1 MRIVAMSH
9 PLRSVFLGLALVF
22 WGNELQ
28 GKDYFITI
36 GGGYTP
42 QQNQASLE
50 ANVLFFQKILS
61 EKHPQSIRHSV
72 FFADGHDEQADLQI
86 LSTAQ
91 PNTEPLRDLLSRLHR
106 RGPPGFAQRSVEY
119 RNHRVPN
126 IAGANTP
133 RLIHQAISEVARDA
147 KPGDRLLIYVTAH
160 GGEGPDDNRTNT
172 TISCWNN
179 ESITRDEFTLWLD
192 ELPDHVS
199 AVLVMAQCYCGGF
212 ADTIFEIPKSRDA
225 ISSKPR
231 IGFFAQQHNLPAAGC
246 RPDIEHDQEF
256 SSYFWGTIAGQS
268 RNGEPLTG
276 ADVNGDS
283 KISFDEAFANAV
295 IIGDTIDIPLKTSDV
310 LLHRFSRIPDYVL
323 VRDVAAGLRPNRD
336 VEAGLRPSRRLGD
349 ESQRPDRPDR
359 EGSSEQKSPA
369 SEFEQTSADPK
380 AAEATMK
387 ETDKPGDDDSKLPGR
402 MEGSIESLIQN
413 ADASSKR
420 IVTELC
426 RHLQIPLTD
435 NVSELMDKYA
445 EQQRTQGGAFRGPG
459 RRRSSSGRRELLAA
473 IETQWP
479 ELADADEWSK
489 SDLLTNDDAEKL
501 LKSIQDLPEYATYEE
516 RLKQREQ
523 QSKAADTNELR
534 TVRYRRLIDTLE
546 NVVLVRNLPSAAT
559 PDIVQKY
566 EEIRMLERMALDRGG
581 E

>member
-1 MRIVAMSH
+1 M
-9 PLRSVFLGLALVF
+9 
-22 WGNELQ
+22 
-28 GKDYFITI
+28 
-36 GGGYTP
+36 
-42 QQNQASLE
+42 
-50 ANVLFFQKILS
+50 
-61 EKHPQSIRHSV
+61 
-72 FFADGHDEQADLQI
+72 
-86 LSTAQ
+86 
-91 PNTEPLRDLLSRLHR
+91 
-106 RGPPGFAQRSVEY
+106 
-119 RNHRVPN
+119 
-126 IAGANTP
+126 
-133 RLIHQAISEVARDA
+133 
-147 KPGDRLLIYVTAH
+147 TAH
-160 GGEGPDDNRTNT
+160 GGEGPDDNPRNT

-199 AVLVMAQCYCGGF
+199 VVLVMAQCYCGGF
-212 ADTIFEIPKSRDA
+212 ADTIFEVPKSRDA

-323 VRDVAAGLRPNRD
+323 VRDVAAGLRP
-336 VEAGLRPSRRLGD
+336 SRLGD
-349 ESQRPDRPDR
+349 DSQRPDRPDSD
-359 EGSSEQKSPA
+359 GSNEQESPA
-369 SEFEQTSADPK
+369 SESEPSTAYSEDLQA
-380 AAEATMK
+380 
-387 ETDKPGDDDSKLPGR
+387 TDKPGDNDSKLPGR

-426 RHLQIPLTD
+426 RQLQIPTTD
-435 NVSELMDKYA
+435 NVSQLMDRYA

-489 SDLLTNDDAEKL
+489 SELLTNDDAEKL
-501 LKSIQDLPEYATYEE
+501 LKSIQELPEYATYEE

-523 QSKAADTNELR
+523 QSKAADTAELR

-546 NVVLVRNLPSAAT
+546 NIVLARNLSSTATPAVVL
-559 PDIVQKY
+559 KY
-566 EEIRMLERMALDRGG
+566 EAMRKLDRMALDQGG
-581 E
+581 LN

>member
-1 MRIVAMSH
+1 MRIVALSH
-9 PLRSVFLGLALVF
+9 VLRSVFLGLALAF
-22 WGNELQ
+22 WSNELQ
-28 GKDYFITI
+28 GKDYFITV

-61 EKHPQSIRHSV
+61 EKHPQPLRHSV
-72 FFADGHDEQADLQI
+72 FFADGHDEQADLQV

-91 PNTEPLRDLLSRLHR
+91 RKSEPLRDLLSRLHR

-119 RNHRVPN
+119 RNHLVPN

-133 RLIHQAISEVARDA
+133 RLIHQAISKIAKDA

-160 GGEGPDDNRTNT
+160 GGEGPDDNPRNT

-199 AVLVMAQCYCGGF
+199 VVLVMAQCYCGGF

-295 IIGDTIDIPLKTSDV
+295 IIGDTIDIPLKTSDI

-323 VRDVAAGLRPNRD
+323 VRDRARRGRTNSSDEPRRDDSPRP
-336 VEAGLRPSRRLGD
+336 E
-349 ESQRPDRPDR
+349 RPDGERSD
-359 EGSSEQKSPA
+359 EQKSPA
-369 SEFEQTSADPK
+369 SESEQTSADPK
-380 AAEATMK
+380 TDEATAM
-387 ETDKPGDDDSKLPGR
+387 ETNKPKDDDSKLPGR
-402 MEGSIESLIQN
+402 MEGSMESLIQN

-426 RHLQIPLTD
+426 QQLQIPLTD
-435 NVSELMDKYA
+435 NVSQLMDRYA
-445 EQQRTQGGAFRGPG
+445 EQQRTQGGAFRGQG

-489 SDLLTNDDAEKL
+489 SELPTNDDADEL
-501 LKSIQDLPEYATYEE
+501 LKSIQELPEYATYEE

-523 QSKAADTNELR
+523 QSKAADTAELR

-546 NVVLVRNLPSAAT
+546 NIVLARNLSFTAT
-559 PDIVQKY
+559 PNLLQKY
-566 EEIRMLERMALDRGG
+566 EDTRKLERMALEQGG
-581 E
+581 VN

>member
-9 PLRSVFLGLALVF
+9 LQRSVFLGLALAF

-28 GKDYFITI
+28 GKDYFITV

-61 EKHPQSIRHSV
+61 EKHPQPLRHSV
-72 FFADGHDEQADLQI
+72 FFADGHDEQADLQV
-86 LSTAQ
+86 LSTVQ
-91 PNTEPLRDLLSRLHR
+91 PKSEPLRDLLSRLHR
-106 RGPPGFAQRSVEY
+106 RGPPGFAPRSVEY

-160 GGEGPDDNRTNT
+160 GGEGPDDNPRNT

-179 ESITRDEFTLWLD
+179 ESITREEFTLWLD

-199 AVLVMAQCYCGGF
+199 VVLVMAQCYCGGF
-212 ADTIFEIPKSRDA
+212 ADTIFEVPKSRDA

-323 VRDVAAGLRPNRD
+323 VRDVAAGLRP
-336 VEAGLRPSRRLGD
+336 SRLGD
-349 ESQRPDRPDR
+349 DSQRPDRPDSD
-359 EGSSEQKSPA
+359 GSNEQESPA
-369 SEFEQTSADPK
+369 SESEPSTAYSEDLQA
-380 AAEATMK
+380 
-387 ETDKPGDDDSKLPGR
+387 TDKPGDNDSKLPGR

-426 RHLQIPLTD
+426 RQLQIPTTD
-435 NVSELMDKYA
+435 NVSQLMDRYA

-489 SDLLTNDDAEKL
+489 SELLTNDDAEKL
-501 LKSIQDLPEYATYEE
+501 LKSIQELPEYATYEE

-523 QSKAADTNELR
+523 QSKAADTAELR

-546 NVVLVRNLPSAAT
+546 NIVLARNLSSTATPAVVL
-559 PDIVQKY
+559 KY
-566 EEIRMLERMALDRGG
+566 EAMRKLDRMALDQGG
-581 E
+581 LN